1 MGIKSIFTN
10 PIGQAGILPTMVF
23 INTDDTQA
31 QVLVTGYLSSWVQDG
46 LVALSSYQLALVNTS
61 DKGPSWYNIIIQ
73 NEVYSLAISSP
84 GTVTAILG
92 TVNQIVAT
100 LVLPNEYQI
109 SISPTYPGQTSIT
122 TLGTIT
128 TGTWNGT
135 TIAVAHGGTGA
146 TTAPNALTNLGALPI
161 AGGTMTGNLILNGNP
176 TVPLQAA
183 TKQYVDSIASGFT
196 FKSPA
201 YAGSTGTLNSTYNN
215 GAAGVGATLT
225 NAGIQAAFTIDGTSP
240 PINSRILIKDQSSPA
255 ENGIYDLT
263 TVGTGASNWVLTR
276 STDFDTPATMV
287 PGSFIIVNNGTI
299 NGNSAWIETATIVVV
314 GTDPVVWSQFGT
326 LGVQSVSGTAGR
338 ITSTGGM
345 NPVIDIDPV
354 YVGQA
359 SITTLGTITT
369 GTWNASVV
377 SLQYGGTSANLSAA
391 ASNGGVV
398 WSNATQMQILAGTA
412 TARQMLQ
419 SGSTATPAWSTATWP
434 ATTTQY
440 GILYSSGTNIVGQ
453 ITTGNDGVLVTGGTG
468 IPTISSTL
476 PNAVQ
481 LNITSVGA
489 LSAGSLAAGFTP
501 VTVPIGGTGATSF
514 TANGML
520 YGNGTSAV
528 GVTSAMTDGQIV
540 IGSSVGVPAAAA
552 LIAGANITITNGN
565 NTIQI
570 SALSGSDVVSYVS
583 ITNASTPYTALVTDY
598 YISCDVTAG
607 VITVRLPN
615 APTTGRTFVI
625 KDKVGLSAN
634 SNITITTVGGVV
646 AIDGAPTFVM
656 NTAYQATNLVFNGS
670 TYEIW

>member
-1 MGIKSIFTN
+1 MPIKSIFTN

-61 DKGPSWYNIIIQ
+61 DKGPSWYNIVIQ
-73 NEVYSLAISSP
+73 NEVYSLTLSSP
-84 GTVTAILG
+84 GTVTSILG
-92 TVNQIVAT
+92 TPNEIVAT
-100 LVLPNEYQI
+100 LTLPNQYTI

-122 TLGTIT
+122 TLGVVT
-128 TGTWNGT
+128 TGTWSGT
-135 TIAVAHGGTGA
+135 TVAILHGGTGA

-161 AGGTMTGNLILNGNP
+161 AGGTMTGNLILNTNP
-176 TVPLQAA
+176 TLPLQAA

-215 GAAGVGATLT
+215 GVAGVGATLT
-225 NAGIQAAFTIDGTSP
+225 NAGVQAAFSIDGTSP
-240 PINSRILIKDQSSPA
+240 PINSRILIKNQSSPA
-255 ENGIYDLT
+255 ENGIYTLT

-276 STDFDTPATMV
+276 ATDFNTPATMV
-287 PGSFIIVNNGTI
+287 PGSFIIVNNGTV
-299 NGNSAWIETATIVVV
+299 NANSAWIETAAITVV

-326 LGVQSVSGTAGR
+326 LGVQSVTGTAGR

-345 NPVIDIDPV
+345 NPVIDIDPL

-359 SITTLGTITT
+359 SITTLGVITT
-369 GTWNASVV
+369 GTWDASVI
-377 SLQYGGTSANLSAA
+377 SLQFGGTSANLSAA
-391 ASNGGVV
+391 ASNGGIV

-419 SGSTATPAWSTATWP
+419 SGASSTPAWSTATWP

-440 GILYSSGTNIVGQ
+440 DILYSSGTNVVGQ
-453 ITTGNDGVLVTGGTG
+453 IATAVNATLVTDVAG
-468 IPTISSTL
+468 IPSISQTL
-476 PNAVQ
+476 PSAVQ

-489 LSAGSLAAGFTP
+489 LSAGSLVAGFTP

-514 TANGML
+514 TQNGML
-520 YGNGTSAV
+520 YGNGVSAI
-528 GVTSAMTDGQIV
+528 GVTSGMTDGQIV
-540 IGSSVGVPAAAA
+540 IGSSIGVPAAAA
-552 LIAGANITITNGN
+552 LIAGPNVTIVNGN
-565 NTIQI
+565 NTITI
-570 SALSGSDVVSYVS
+570 SALSGSDVVSYTG
-583 ITNASTPYTALVTDY
+583 ITNASTPYTAISTDY

-607 VITVRLPN
+607 VISVLLPN

-625 KDKVGLSAN
+625 KDKVGLAAT
-634 SNITITTVGGVV
+634 SNITITTVGGAVT
-646 AIDGAPTFVM
+646 IDGATTFVM
-656 NTAYQATNLVFNGS
+656 NTAYEAANVIFNGTS
-670 TYEIW
+670 YEIW